1 MAGLTSKQWGA
12 LVGFLLVFSAAV
24 IGIGATAIAI
34 LFAVGGYFVGKFL
47 DGEID
52 LQELQN
58 RARGRQRT
66 R

>member
-12 LVGFLLVFSAAV
+12 LIGFLVVFSAAV
-24 IGIGATAIAI
+24 IGIGVTAIAI
-34 LFAVGGYFVGKFL
+34 LFAIGGYFVGKFL

-52 LQELQN
+52 LQEFQN